1 MPAGRPSKF
10 KPEFIEQARELCE
23 QGATDIELADHFGIG
38 TTTLYRWR
46 NANPEFREA
55 VCVAKDAADE
65 RVERA
70 FYQRAVGYTFE
81 SEKVF
86 QFQGQ
91 IVRADVREHV
101 PPEPGAAFNWLK
113 NRRGDKWRDKSE
125 TAVTGNIAYTIETGV
140 PRDGAD

>member
-1 MPAGRPSKF
+1 MPAGRPTKF
-10 KPEFIEQARELCE
+10 KPEFVEQARALCE
-23 QGATDIELADHFGIG
+23 QGATDIELADHFGVG
-38 TTTLYRWR
+38 VTTLYRWR
-46 NANPEFREA
+46 NANSEFREA

-86 QFQGQ
+86 QFRGQ

-113 NRRGDKWRDKSE
+113 NRRGAEWRDKQDIEHSGRVV
-125 TAVTGNIAYTIETGV
+125 TAVEWTVI
-140 PRDGAD
+140 D

>member
-10 KPEFIEQARELCE
+10 KPEFVEQAKELCE

-38 TTTLYRWR
+38 VSTLYRWR
-46 NANPEFREA
+46 NTHSEFREA

-113 NRRGDKWRDKSE
+113 NRRGERWRDKQDIE
-125 TAVTGNIAYTIETGV
+125 HTGRVITVVEWTVI
-140 PRDGAD
+140 D